1 MLHGKNI
8 PKRLWAEAI
17 KLPVIQ
23 WTGYI
28 FVQEHILLYMKFGM
42 KENQIL
48 AIFEFLEVSVTFS
61 LITKMLENLML
72 SQMKESF
79 WAIRHLVGHK
89 SI

>member
-1 MLHGKNI
+1 
-8 PKRLWAEAI
+8 
-17 KLPVIQ
+17 
-23 WTGYI
+23 
-28 FVQEHILLYMKFGM
+28 MKFGM